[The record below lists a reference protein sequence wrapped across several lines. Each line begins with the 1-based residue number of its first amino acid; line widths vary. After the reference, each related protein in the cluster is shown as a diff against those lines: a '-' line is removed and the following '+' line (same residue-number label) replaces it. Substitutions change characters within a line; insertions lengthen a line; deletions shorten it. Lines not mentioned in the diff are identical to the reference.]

1 MTARRDAPSAAIPS
15 LDTIDPVRFDAPAV
29 LKRLAAAS
37 RQLAE
42 LKGVAA
48 SIPNQAILVNS
59 LGVQEAKDSSAIENI
74 VTTHDE
80 LFRDAAFPDAAGS
93 PAAKEVLR
101 YRQALGAGFDLVRAT
116 GVLTNNHILTIQAV
130 LERNDA
136 GFRRVPGTTLKDGA
150 GRVIY
155 TPPQDAREVVALMTE
170 LERFVNVGPTELD
183 PLVRMALIH
192 HQFESIH
199 PFYDGNGRTG
209 RIVNVL
215 YLVKEG
221 LLDTPVLYMSRH
233 IVRTKPRY
241 YELLQAVRER
251 DAWEEWVLYMLT
263 AVEET
268 ARDGIATVA
277 AIKRALF
284 EVKHRVRAEFRKFY
298 SQDLINNLFSHPYTK
313 IQFVERDLGVS
324 RDTATKYLDALTAAG
339 ILRKERVWRSNFY
352 INVALYAI
360 LTGEAAAPTG
370 PGSADAR
377 GG

>member
-1 MTARRDAPSAAIPS
+1 MVIPP
-15 LDTIDPVRFDAPAV
+15 LDTIDPTRFDTPAV

-59 LGVQEAKDSSAIENI
+59 LGMQEAKDSSAIENI
-74 VTTHDE
+74 ITTHDE

-101 YRQALGAGFDLVRAT
+101 YRQALRVGFDLVRIT
-116 GVLTNNHILTIQAV
+116 GVLTNNHILRIQTE

-136 GFRRVPGTTLKDGA
+136 GFRRVPGTALKDGA

-155 TPPQDAREVVALMTE
+155 TAPQDARDVVALMAD
-170 LERFVNVGPTELD
+170 LERFMHDDRHPAD

-221 LLDTPVLYMSRH
+221 LLDTPVLYMSRY
-233 IVRTKPRY
+233 IVGTKARY
-241 YELLQAVRER
+241 YELLQAVRDR
-251 DAWEEWVLYMLT
+251 DAWEEWVAYMLT
-263 AVEET
+263 AVEEA
-268 ARDGIATVA
+268 ARDGITTVN
-277 AIKRALF
+277 AIKRALLD
-284 EVKHRVRAEFRKFY
+284 VKHRVRAEFRKFY

-313 IQFVERDLGVS
+313 IQFVEDDLGVS
-324 RDTATKYLDALTAAG
+324 RDTATKYLEALTTAG
-339 ILRKERVWRSNFY
+339 ILRKVRVWRSNFY

-360 LTGEAAAPTG
+360 LTGERATLSG
-370 PGSADAR
+370 PGSAPRR
-377 GG
+377 GA

>member
-1 MTARRDAPSAAIPS
+1 MADHIPS
-15 LDTIDPVRFDAPAV
+15 LYSIDAARFDTPAI

-48 SIPNQAILVNS
+48 SIPNQGILINT
-59 LGVQEAKDSSAIENI
+59 LGLQEAKDSSAIENI

-80 LFRDAAFPDAAGS
+80 LFRDAAFPETSGN

-101 YRQALGAGFDLVRAT
+101 YGQALRIGFELVRTT
-116 GVLTNNHILTIQAV
+116 GVLTINHILRIQAE

-136 GFRRVPGTTLKDGA
+136 GFRRVPGTTLKDQV
-150 GRVIY
+150 GRVVY
-155 TPPQDAREVVALMTE
+155 TPPQDARAIVAMMGD
-170 LERFVNVGPTELD
+170 LESFINDDSHPAD
-183 PLVRMALIH
+183 PLIRMAMIH
-192 HQFESIH
+192 HQLESIH

-233 IVRTKPRY
+233 VVRTKPRY

-251 DAWEEWVLYMLT
+251 DAWEEWVEYMLT
-263 AVEET
+263 AVEKT
-268 ARDGIATVA
+268 AREGIVTVG
-277 AIKRALF
+277 AIKGALLD
-284 EVKHRVRAEFRKFY
+284 VKHRVRARFKFY

-313 IQFVERDLGVS
+313 IQFVEEELGVS
-324 RDTATKYLDALTAAG
+324 RLTATKYLDELTDAG
-339 ILRKERVWRSNFY
+339 FLRKVKLGRSNFY
-352 INVALYAI
+352 INVMLYTI
-360 LTGEAAAPTG
+360 LTGEAMLPPA
-370 PGSADAR
+370 ADAR
-377 GG
+377 TAPA